1 MSLSSEFHSLINDA
15 YIAKAT
21 MVKSLENELIQ
32 KTPVAEKNGGQLKSA
47 WTTQRTS
54 EGWVL
59 TNNMQYADFIL
70 RGRRRLG
77 NRTVGS
83 LQLPDGVYPILQQHN
98 NELEARLKDLK
109 R

>member
-32 KTPVAEKNGGQLKSA
+32 KTPAAEKNGGQLKSA

-54 EGWVL
+54 EGWIL

>member
-59 TNNMQYADFIL
+59 TNNMQYADFIF
-70 RGRRRLG
+70 RGRRRVG

-83 LQLPDGVYPILQQHN
+83 LQLPDGVFPILQQHN

>member
-21 MVKSLENELIQ
+21 MVKSLENELID
-32 KTPVAEKNGGQLKSA
+32 KTPTDTGQLKSA

-54 EGWVL
+54 EGWIL

>member
-32 KTPVAEKNGGQLKSA
+32 KTPVGSGQHSGQLKSA

-54 EGWVL
+54 EGWIL

-77 NRTVGS
+77 NRNIGS
-83 LQLPDGVYPILQQHN
+83 
-98 NELEARLKDLK
+98 
-109 R
+109 